1 MSKDKFIT
9 LGKLKQNQKFTLK
22 SDNFFH
28 YHYYSNTKTPIVYV
42 VLKDNSIYLNYDL
55 ANDKDAV
62 YIYNKNKNTIHLRS
76 KDTKVRLY
84 HSNKKKSS
92 LPRRDNIYYGD
103 KIWIC
108 PHCNTVNSKEF
119 NWCKGCRR

>member
-1 MSKDKFIT
+1 MTIGQLTT
-9 LGKLKQNQKFTLK
+9 LGKLKPNQLFVLNRD
-22 SDNFFH
+22 SFH
-28 YHYYSNTKTPIVYV
+28 STGYNPIVYV
-42 VLKDNSIYLNYDL
+42 VLKDNSKYLNYDL

-62 YIYNKNKNTIHLRS
+62 YIYNKIKNTIHLRS

-84 HSNKKKSS
+84 IPNKQKKQTSS

-103 KIWIC
+103 KLWIC
-108 PHCNTVNSKEF
+108 PHCDTVNSKQF